1 MEPEDASPY
10 PIVLRAWG
18 GSPRRAAW
26 GSTAILLLSSALL
39 LGLDVVAED
48 CRACDGGAAI
58 SGGIGLLVALGL
70 VWRTLRRGRAGL
82 ELRIDRDGFVVHG
95 EERVP
100 WGAVLSITW
109 RSGPTEDFSSDFIE
123 VRVRNTEGYQAP
135 RDRTIHL
142 EHGLYEIRANLLI
155 DLLEAAALPRRVLVL
170 AVEPPPQTR

>member
-1 MEPEDASPY
+1 VEPEDASPY

-26 GSTAILLLSSALL
+26 GSTAVVVLSSALL
-39 LGLDVVAED
+39 LGLDVVADED
-48 CRACDGGAAI
+48 CRRCDGGAI
-58 SGGIGLLVALGL
+58 SGGIGMLVALGL

-82 ELRIDRDGFVVHG
+82 ELRIDQDGFVVHG
-95 EERVP
+95 ERVP

-109 RSGPTEDFSSDFIE
+109 RSGPTEDFSPDFIE

-135 RDRTIHL
+135 RDRTIYL

-170 AVEPPPQTR
+170 AVEPPPPTR